1 MFCFIDTVTACLSFC
16 SKFRN
21 QGKVNDASL
30 KLPQVPH
37 MNIFS
42 LCCPLLSNCGSFNF
56 PATLLFVL
64 KFLSKDLS
72 SLKVFVFCCFVFIF
86 IVSII

>member
-1 MFCFIDTVTACLSFC
+1 MDTVTACLSFC

-21 QGKVNDASL
+21 QGEGNDASL

-42 LCCPLLSNCGSFNF
+42 LFCPLLSNCCSFNF
-56 PATLLFVL
+56 PATLLFVF
-64 KFLSKDLS
+64 KFLSKNLS
-72 SLKVFVFCCFVFIF
+72 KGVCVQLFCIYFYNFYNLAL
-86 IVSII
+86 

>member
-1 MFCFIDTVTACLSFC
+1 MDTVTACLSFC

-21 QGKVNDASL
+21 QGEGNDASL

-42 LCCPLLSNCGSFNF
+42 LFCPLLSNCCSFNF
-56 PATLLFVL
+56 PATLLFVF
-64 KFLSKDLS
+64 KFLSKNLS
-72 SLKVFVFCCFVFIF
+72 SLKVFVFSCFVFIF
-86 IVSII
+86 IISII